1 MSQQP
6 MTLRRSFDL
15 VRRNKA
21 MVGSLI
27 GLGLIAGAAVGSIDP
42 SSLTA
47 SALVVIPNTKISTGT
62 LTVIATSDPVLSSA
76 RPNITPAPSDIATL
90 RQHVTATSSNTNI
103 ISINAQAANA
113 AAAESTANALANSF
127 VGYLA
132 SSQSPVGLVNV
143 RVLQP
148 ASTASGPNPLVHRL
162 LFALAGAIAGLIIGL
177 ITAIAK
183 GRADRRLRSRD
194 DIANAIGVPVLASL
208 PTGRPSSPQDWAKL
222 LDSYEPSAVHGWR
235 LRKTLQHLNISGV
248 NLVGR
253 KDGEAPPVVAV
264 VSLANDQRALPLGP
278 QLAAFGASLGIPTTL
293 AIGPSPDTT
302 PVNALKAVCA
312 RWPGTRRGL
321 RGAVVDGADLG
332 VPPKLVASTG
342 TVTSDTDTD
351 TDTDTALTV
360 LVAVADGTG
369 EKPLDTLQATATLL
383 AVSAGTV
390 TAEELAR
397 MATSAAADGREV
409 VGLLVANPD
418 PSDRTTGRV
427 PQLPRPAHRMPTR
440 LTGMATEVRP

>member
-1 MSQQP
+1 MSQQQ

-15 VRRNKA
+15 IRRNKA
-21 MVGSLI
+21 VVGSLI
-27 GLGLIAGAAVGSIDP
+27 GLGLVGGAAFGSIDP
-42 SSLTA
+42 PALTA
-47 SALVVIPNTKISTGT
+47 SAIVVMPNTKITTGT

-76 RPNITPAPSDIATL
+76 RPNISPAPAGIVTL
-90 RQHVTATSSNTNI
+90 RQHISATSSSANI
-103 ISINAQAANA
+103 ISINAQATTSAT
-113 AAAESTANALANSF
+113 AESTANAVANSF

-132 SSQSPVGLVNV
+132 SSQSPVGQLNV

-162 LFALAGAIAGLIIGL
+162 VYGLAGAIAGLLIGL
-177 ITAIAK
+177 IAAIAR

-194 DIANAIGVPVLASL
+194 DIANAIGVPVLASV

-248 NLVGR
+248 NFTGG

-264 VSLANDQRALPLGP
+264 VSLANDPRALPLGP
-278 QLAAFGASLGIPTTL
+278 QLAAFAAALGIPTTL
-293 AIGPSPDTT
+293 AIGPAPDTAAVT
-302 PVNALKAVCA
+302 ALKAVCE

-321 RGAVVDGADLG
+321 RGTVVGGTDLDATPASNAQMSG
-332 VPPKLVASTG
+332 VG
-342 TVTSDTDTD
+342 I
-351 TDTDTALTV
+351 DTDTALTV
-360 LVAVADGTG
+360 LVSVQAGTG
-369 EKPLDTLQATATLL
+369 EGRHDTLRATATLL

-427 PQLPRPAHRMPTR
+427 PQLPRVAPRMPTR